1 MTTPRQAREQLG
13 RRLREIRRDAELT
26 GRRLAQLSGW
36 HESKV
41 SKIENGTRPPNE
53 ADLRAYTAHTGTA
66 DQLPDLI
73 ATLRGIEAA
82 YIEWRRLLATG
93 TRRRQ
98 ERSVTLAEETRLQ
111 RVYEPQIIP
120 GIFQT
125 PEYAEQILRRAVRFY
140 GIPDDVDA
148 GVSKRIERQQWLY
161 RGDRRFHVLV
171 TEQAIYNPV
180 GGPGVHR
187 GQLDRLL
194 SVSGLPRVMLG
205 VIPAAAPMPMQSTN
219 FVMFDSRLVLVETPT
234 AELSI
239 TQPREIETYARLFA
253 ELAESSLTGGSARH
267 IIRHAIDTRSG

>member
-1 MTTPRQAREQLG
+1 MTSPRQAREELG

-53 ADLRAYTAHTGTA
+53 ADLRAYAAHTGTA

-194 SVSGLPRVMLG
+194 SVSGLPRVILG
-205 VIPAAAPMPMQSTN
+205 IIPATAPMPMQSTN

-239 TQPREIETYARLFA
+239 TQPREIETYSRLFA
-253 ELAESSLTGGSARH
+253 ELAESSVTGDSARH
-267 IIRHAIDTRSG
+267 VIRRAIDTRSG

>member
-1 MTTPRQAREQLG
+1 MTSPRQARESLG
-13 RRLREIRRDAELT
+13 RRLREMRKDAGLT

-41 SKIENGTRPPNE
+41 SKIENGDRSPTEP
-53 ADLRAYTAHTGTA
+53 DLRAYTRHTCTE

-82 YIEWRRLLATG
+82 YVEWRRVLATG
-93 TRRRQ
+93 TKRRQ

-125 PEYAEQILRRAVRFY
+125 PEYAEQIFRRAVRFY

-148 GVSKRIERQQWLY
+148 GVAKRLERQQWLY
-161 RGDRRFHVLV
+161 RGDRRFHVVV
-171 TEQAIYNPV
+171 TEHAIYNPV

-194 SVSGLPRVMLG
+194 AVSGLPRVLLG
-205 VIPAAAPMPMQSTN
+205 IIPTNRPMPMQSTN

-234 AELSI
+234 AELSV
-239 TQPREIETYARLFA
+239 TQPREIDTYSRLFA
-253 ELAESSLTGGSARH
+253 ELAESSVTGEPARA
-267 IIRHAIDTRSG
+267 IIRACLAGYP

>member
-1 MTTPRQAREQLG
+1 MTSPRQAREELG

-53 ADLRAYTAHTGTA
+53 ADLRAYAAHTGTA

-194 SVSGLPRVMLG
+194 SVSGLPRVILG
-205 VIPAAAPMPMQSTN
+205 VIPASAPMPMQSTN
-219 FVMFDSRLVLVETPT
+219 FVVFDSRLVLVETPT

-239 TQPREIETYARLFA
+239 TQPREIETFSRLFA
-253 ELAESSLTGGSARH
+253 ELSEASVTGEPARRL
-267 IIRHAIDTRSG
+267 IRLAIDTRSR